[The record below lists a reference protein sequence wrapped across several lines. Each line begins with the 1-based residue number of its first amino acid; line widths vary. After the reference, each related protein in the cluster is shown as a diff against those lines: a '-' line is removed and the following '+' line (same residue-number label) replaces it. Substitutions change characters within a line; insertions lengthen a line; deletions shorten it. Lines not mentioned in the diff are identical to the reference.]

1 MKLGDME
8 FKVKF
13 NNDSSNNCYT
23 EQDELELKI
32 FISSKEEIDEFLKK
46 IKENM
51 DKMMFEISKLKFN
64 KKNIR

>member
-1 MKLGDME
+1 MILQIIVVMKWM
-8 FKVKF
+8 
-13 NNDSSNNCYT
+13 NS
-23 EQDELELKI
+23 LEKKL
-32 FISSKEEIDEFLKK
+32 ISSKEETDEFLKK